1 MALLKSY
8 PGHDMKRHIF
18 ILSVLAALL
27 LTTPSRS
34 QDIRSPQADVT
45 ALLAR
50 LPADSQDLAGS
61 LMEEMYALG
70 EEGWS
75 LICSM
80 VVPAGTGDDTKARYA
95 ISSLTSHLS
104 GDDKPDRKIEWE
116 RQCLASMKKGSH
128 DEVRTFF
135 LRQLNLV
142 GSAAAAE
149 ALADFVYDSVSCDDA
164 VIALQSIGGDEAVM
178 TMASGLASDVSPCAA
193 QIMVALA
200 DMKYA
205 GAVRDYIRWYEKG
218 SRAEKSAALY
228 ALASSADPAALP
240 VLTRAAEN
248 AGFMW
253 EPTGAVQALL
263 LYAKNIG
270 LAGDVKGMEKIT
282 GKIMGRSTT
291 SGTSAQRLAAM
302 SVTVAVKGKDAL
314 PLLLEAADDPDIVIR
329 GGALRLTNSLP
340 GSDVTRKWIRMTEKV
355 HDEAKAEILFMLGE
369 RGDALA
375 VPLMM
380 ETLGSG
386 SPDLVGEAAGAL
398 AKLEGAMAV
407 DPLLDWIL
415 KSDSEDGHMAA
426 ANALITVLDSTG
438 VERVAGRLPQSGG
451 HSTVTL
457 IWLLAWSG
465 NDRYFATVMSYIDS
479 PDPGIR
485 ATAITSLA
493 RLSSYDDQGAL
504 MTLLETLADKNEI
517 EEVQRA
523 LAAAALK
530 APDPA
535 RRSDVILEYYGKSKA
550 RLRLVPVL
558 AETGGEAA
566 AKTVL
571 KEFDA
576 GNAETRDICFDA
588 LAHWTDHTALPALY
602 EITASGNKTFSR
614 PAFDAYLRGL
624 NIASLDP
631 ERKLQ
636 LIKDIAPHALAPDT
650 KSELILLA
658 GTLNTH
664 QAAQYIS
671 SFLTDDSGEVRMAA
685 EEALAGMK
693 LPDE

>member
-1 MALLKSY
+1 M
-8 PGHDMKRHIF
+8 D
-18 ILSVLAALL
+18 
-27 LTTPSRS
+27 
-34 QDIRSPQADVT
+34 
-45 ALLAR
+45 
-50 LPADSQDLAGS
+50 
-61 LMEEMYALG
+61 E
-70 EEGWS
+70 
-75 LICSM
+75 LI
-80 VVPAGTGDDTKARYA
+80 
-95 ISSLTSHLS
+95 
-104 GDDKPDRKIEWE
+104 
-116 RQCLASMKKGSH
+116 
-128 DEVRTFF
+128 
-135 LRQLNLV
+135 
-142 GSAAAAE
+142 
-149 ALADFVYDSVSCDDA
+149 
-164 VIALQSIGGDEAVM
+164 VINEN
-178 TMASGLASDVSPCAA
+178 
-193 QIMVALA
+193 
-200 DMKYA
+200 
-205 GAVRDYIRWYEKG
+205 EKG
-218 SRAEKSAALY
+218 SQAEKSAALY
-228 ALASSADPAALP
+228 ALASAADPAALP
-240 VLTRAAEN
+240 VLTRASEN
-248 AGFMW
+248 AGYMW

-282 GKIMGRSTT
+282 GKVMGRSTT
-291 SGTSAQRLAAM
+291 SETSAQRLTAM

-314 PLLLEAADDPDIVIR
+314 PMLLEAADDPDIVIR

-340 GSDVTRKWIRMTEKV
+340 GSDVTSKWIRSVDKV

-369 RGDALA
+369 RGDAIA
-375 VPLMM
+375 VPLML
-380 ETLGSG
+380 ESLGSD
-386 SPDLVGEAAGAL
+386 SQDLAREAAAAL

-438 VERVAGRLPQSGG
+438 IERVAERLPQSAG

-457 IWLLAWSG
+457 IRLLAWSG
-465 NDRYFATVMSYIDS
+465 NDEYFPTVMSYVNS
-479 PDPGIR
+479 PEPGIR

-523 LAAAALK
+523 LAAAALQS
-530 APDPA
+530 PDPQK
-535 RRSDVILEYYGKSKA
+535 RSDVILESYGKSKIK
-550 RLRLVPVL
+550 LRLVPVL

-566 AKTVL
+566 AKTVF
-571 KEFDA
+571 KEFEA
-576 GNAETRDICFDA
+576 GNAETRDVCFDA

-614 PAFDAYLRGL
+614 PAFDAYLRSL
-624 NIASLDP
+624 NTASLDR

-650 KSELILLA
+650 RSELILLA
-658 GTLNTH
+658 GTLNTR

-671 SFLTDDSGEVRMAA
+671 SFMTDDSEEVRKAA